1 MITKKRRVFKI
12 KNKTKKQKEDINSII
27 NFMKKYINIL
37 HGNSSKVFD
46 TKNIDKLRNEFNLFA
61 EKIDIFWKVCT
72 KRENTNKCTRR
83 LVDYYKEFKKYK
95 ENNYV
100 LENQELAESDIDF
113 YDLKKIDNHIH
124 LSALMTSNELKKYM
138 IKEQLSRKKQNITVF
153 KMNTMIDNKNIHFNN
168 SCRDR
173 FDFNDFNNKYFIGK
187 KGNKDSFKNLRQCF
201 LKTNYGK
208 NKLKYI
214 NTSNKKLNLHNLGSF
229 NCNKSHYATITKIVS
244 NIRNNQNTHLDL
256 RISLYGKGE
265 KELNNLASWFVK
277 NNLQKINN
285 IDWYIQIPRIPH
297 ILLKEQL
304 LNSTDKFSV
313 LINWYN
319 NIFDPIKKAYKSRD
333 NKLLTF
339 LNKVKGFDSVDNEAE
354 YETKY
359 YRDIG
364 TKINNKKIKIK
375 INNKRNPFTYSMY
388 LYFLWYYIGDLNKN
402 IKNTREIFSLRPHC
416 GELGPEHH
424 LLTAYLLTDSICH
437 GINLIDTNSSKITN
451 PLKVLETNKNNT
463 LLYLYCREKLGCAI
477 APISNNYLTR
487 GYKCLHLDLLFNLGL
502 NMSIS
507 SDDPLMFHLTE
518 DPLLEDIIMVK
529 NLYLLSFTDLVE
541 LINNSYIING
551 NFKPQIKLNNRNKI
565 RTLLYNKFIKM
576 TDL

>member
-1 MITKKRRVFKI
+1 
-12 KNKTKKQKEDINSII
+12 
-27 NFMKKYINIL
+27 
-37 HGNSSKVFD
+37 
-46 TKNIDKLRNEFNLFA
+46 
-61 EKIDIFWKVCT
+61 
-72 KRENTNKCTRR
+72 
-83 LVDYYKEFKKYK
+83 
-95 ENNYV
+95 
-100 LENQELAESDIDF
+100 
-113 YDLKKIDNHIH
+113 
-124 LSALMTSNELKKYM
+124 
-138 IKEQLSRKKQNITVF
+138 
-153 KMNTMIDNKNIHFNN
+153 MNTMIDNKNIHFNN

-354 YETKY
+354 
-359 YRDIG
+359 
-364 TKINNKKIKIK
+364 
-375 INNKRNPFTYSMY
+375 
-388 LYFLWYYIGDLNKN
+388 
-402 IKNTREIFSLRPHC
+402 
-416 GELGPEHH
+416 
-424 LLTAYLLTDSICH
+424 
-437 GINLIDTNSSKITN
+437 
-451 PLKVLETNKNNT
+451 
-463 LLYLYCREKLGCAI
+463 
-477 APISNNYLTR
+477 
-487 GYKCLHLDLLFNLGL
+487 
-502 NMSIS
+502 
-507 SDDPLMFHLTE
+507 
-518 DPLLEDIIMVK
+518 
-529 NLYLLSFTDLVE
+529 
-541 LINNSYIING
+541 
-551 NFKPQIKLNNRNKI
+551 
-565 RTLLYNKFIKM
+565 
-576 TDL
+576 

>member
-1 MITKKRRVFKI
+1 MYTKKRRIFKI

-27 NFMKKYINIL
+27 EFRKKYINIL
-37 HGNSSKVFD
+37 HGNNSKVFD
-46 TKNIDKLRNEFNLFA
+46 TKNIEKLRIEFNLFA
-61 EKIDIFWKVCT
+61 EKIDRFWKVCI
-72 KRENTNKCTRR
+72 KKENINKCTKK

-95 ENNYV
+95 ENNYE
-100 LENQELAESDIDF
+100 LEDQELSKANIDF

-124 LSALMTSNELKKYM
+124 LSAILTTNELKKYM
-138 IKEQLSRKKQNITVF
+138 IKEQILKNKQNITIF
-153 KMNTMIDNKNIHFNN
+153 KMNTLIDEKNIHFNN

-208 NKLKYI
+208 NKLKNI
-214 NTSNKKLNLHNLGSF
+214 NTSNKKLNLYNLGSF
-229 NCNKSHYATITKIVS
+229 NCNKSHYAAITKSIS

-265 KELNNLASWFVK
+265 KELDILASWFVK

-285 IDWYIQIPRIPH
+285 VDWYIQIPRIPH
-297 ILLKEQL
+297 ILFKDQF
-304 LNSTDKFSV
+304 LNSKDEFSV

-319 NIFDPIKKAYKSRD
+319 NIFEPIKKAYKSKN

-359 YRDIG
+359 YTDIG
-364 TKINNKKIKIK
+364 TKIDNKKIKEQ

-388 LYFLWYYIGDLNKN
+388 LYFLWYCIGDLNKN

-416 GELGPEHH
+416 GELGPQHH
-424 LLTAYLLTDSICH
+424 LLTAYFLTDSICH
-437 GINLIDTNSSKITN
+437 GINLIDSNSCKITN
-451 PLKVLETNKNNT
+451 PLKVLEKNKNNT
-463 LLYLYCREKLGCAI
+463 LLYLYCRDKLGCAI
-477 APISNNYLTR
+477 SPISNNYLTR

-502 NMSIS
+502 NMSIGT
-507 SDDPLMFHLTE
+507 DDPLMFHLTE

-529 NLYLLSFTDLVE
+529 NLYLLSLTDLVE
-541 LINNSYIING
+541 LINNSYNING
-551 NFKPQIKLNNRNKI
+551 NFKPQIKLKKRTKI
-565 RTLLYNKFIKM
+565 RSLLHNNKYK
-576 TDL
+576 